1 MFEHLRQPPIPL
13 SGFFQRIIRNFGLLL
28 VLVAVSLFVGAV
40 GYRETEGMS
49 WIDAFYNASL
59 IMSGM
64 GPATELQTDSGKIF
78 ASVYSLYS
86 GLFLVAAAGLLLVP
100 VFHRMLHMMHHEQAE
115 KE

>member
-1 MFEHLRQPPIPL
+1 
-13 SGFFQRIIRNFGLLL
+13 
-28 VLVAVSLFVGAV
+28 
-40 GYRETEGMS
+40 
-49 WIDAFYNASL
+49 
-59 IMSGM
+59 MSGM

-86 GLFLVAAAGLLLVP
+86 GLFLVAAAGLLLMP